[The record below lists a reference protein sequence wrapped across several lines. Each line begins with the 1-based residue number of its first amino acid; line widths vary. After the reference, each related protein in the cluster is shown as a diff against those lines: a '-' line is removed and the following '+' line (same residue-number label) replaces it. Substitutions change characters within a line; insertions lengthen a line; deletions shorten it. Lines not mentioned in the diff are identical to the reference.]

1 MVENNCLREELCVMG
16 RYRSAAFTRTSLT
29 SYLLKLILQRRCTYV
44 SAKSFNLYVLL
55 RRKPLSLSLLYR
67 HHCHYDSRV
76 WLALASLNVRWHYAM
91 PGGVKDQRYFGC
103 TE

>member
-1 MVENNCLREELCVMG
+1 MVENNCLREELCVME

-55 RRKPLSLSLLYR
+55 RRKPLSLSLLFLYVCCCFLIIFCTSSNQR
-67 HHCHYDSRV
+67 LGVR
-76 WLALASLNVRWHYAM
+76 SLLVIFVVCY
-91 PGGVKDQRYFGC
+91 
-103 TE
+103 

>member
-1 MVENNCLREELCVMG
+1 MG

-29 SYLLKLILQRRCTYV
+29 SYLLKLILQRRCPYV
-44 SAKSFNLYVLL
+44 SAKSFNLYVLQ
-55 RRKPLSLSLLYR
+55 LYR
-67 HHCHYDSRV
+67 QHYHHDSRV
-76 WLALASLNVRWHYAM
+76 WLALASLNVHWHYAM